1 MKSFFKAV
9 LYVAVFGY
17 LFAAVAAFFFQR
29 SLLYF
34 PGHVDAKG
42 EGNTVFKPLRS
53 GNGEFLG
60 YVRAPEGFARRVVIL
75 FHGNAGEALDRT
87 WLAPLIPY
95 ADVVLILAEYPGY
108 GARAGS
114 PSESAN
120 VQAAKHLVQFARETW
135 KAPVTLI
142 GESLGTGVAASV
154 AKEPGVDR
162 LALISPFTSIQEL
175 AQAMFPW
182 LPMELLLRDRYL
194 SAEHLKDAS
203 VPLYVIHGTV
213 DNVVPFASGQGLFK
227 EYGGA
232 TKTFKALEGVSHND
246 IVPHL
251 LTDPE
256 AEEFRAFVRTG

>member
-1 MKSFFKAV
+1 MKSFFKVV

-17 LFAAVAAFFFQR
+17 LFAAAGAFFFQR

-34 PGHVDAKG
+34 PGHDDAKG
-42 EGNTVFKPLRS
+42 EGNAVFRPLRPGS
-53 GNGEFLG
+53 GEFLG
-60 YVRAPEGFARRVVIL
+60 YVRAPEGSAKRVVIL
-75 FHGNAGEALDRT
+75 FHGNAGEALDRS
-87 WLAPLIPY
+87 WLAQLVPY
-95 ADVVLILAEYPGY
+95 QDVVLILAEYPGY

-114 PSESAN
+114 PSETAN
-120 VQAAKHLVQFARETW
+120 VQAAKDLVHYARETW

-162 LALISPFTSIQEL
+162 LALVSPFYSIQEL

-182 LPMELLLRDRYL
+182 LPMEVLLRDRYL
-194 SAEHLKDAS
+194 STENLKDAT

-213 DNVVPFASGQGLFK
+213 DNVVPFDSGKRLFK
-227 EYGGA
+227 GYGGS

-251 LTDPE
+251 LDDPE